1 MRGALSIAAIGIGLF
16 LAGSSARA
24 HHSFA
29 AEFDASKP
37 VNLRGVV
44 TRVEWINPH
53 TWIHIDV
60 KGTDGQV
67 VKWMI
72 EGGSP
77 NSLFRRGVTKA
88 SLPMGT
94 EIIVAGY
101 QARSGTNRANGR
113 DLTLPDG
120 KKLSLGAPADAP
132 PVR

>member
-1 MRGALSIAAIGIGLF
+1 MRHALLIAVAGIGLL
-16 LAGSSARA
+16 LAGTSVRA

-29 AEFDASKP
+29 AEFDANKP
-37 VNLRGVV
+37 VKLSGVV

-88 SLPMGT
+88 SLPTGT
-94 EIIVAGY
+94 AIVVEGY
-101 QARSGTNRANGR
+101 QARSGTKRANGR
-113 DLTLPDG
+113 DLTLPGG
-120 KKLSLGAPADAP
+120 KKFSLEAPADAP
-132 PVR
+132 TAK

>member
-1 MRGALSIAAIGIGLF
+1 MRRALSIAAIGIGLL
-16 LAGSSARA
+16 LAGTSARA

-88 SLPMGT
+88 SLPTGT
-94 EIIVAGY
+94 EIIVEGY
-101 QARSGTNRANGR
+101 QARSGTKRANGR